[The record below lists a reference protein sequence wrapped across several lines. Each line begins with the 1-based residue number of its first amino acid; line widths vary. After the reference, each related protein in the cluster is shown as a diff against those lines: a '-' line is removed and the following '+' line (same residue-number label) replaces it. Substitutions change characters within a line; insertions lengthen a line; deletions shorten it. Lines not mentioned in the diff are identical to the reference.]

1 MSPITGT
8 AVQRYSYKAI
18 ITRCCQYCDETVVGS
33 FL

>member
-18 ITRCCQYCDETVVGS
+18 TRCCQYCDETVVGS